1 MTDEEIL
8 EVIKETLV
16 TGGFKHTGRK
26 SLEIVALTDGLDKPS
41 MVSIEVEWKVKP
53 L

>member
-1 MTDEEIL
+1 MSDKEIL
-8 EVIKETLV
+8 ERIKVALA

-26 SLEIVALTDGLDKPS
+26 SLEILALTDGLDKPS
-41 MVSIEVEWKVKP
+41 TVSIEVQWKVKP

>member
-1 MTDEEIL
+1 MTDEDTL
-8 EVIKETLV
+8 ERIKVALA

-41 MVSIEVEWKVKP
+41 MVSIEVQWKVKP